1 MESSTL
7 INFMNFQSDK
17 NVEKKDQKLM
27 YPYIQA
33 IFPAFQM
40 EKELTEYF
48 FFRKSIQHDVQT
60 CFKFFMIFKLI
71 SIFLSYS

>member
-1 MESSTL
+1 
-7 INFMNFQSDK
+7 MNFQSDK

-48 FFRKSIQHDVQT
+48 FLENQFSMM
-60 CFKFFMIFKLI
+60 FKHVLN
-71 SIFLSYS
+71 FL